1 MIPAVLSRAITRF
14 TTATIGY
21 QKVRDKDRIARNHE
35 QHLRAFFE
43 EQSRLTLM
51 HFTRMREYFPPDIP
65 IKALEAGNLVKPE
78 ALKKLNK
85 IWSDIEKETDE
96 DLQNV
101 ILGVEKDGILSG
113 ADQLKGQLKYDP
125 KTTFSLANPRAV
137 KYFKETGGSLK
148 YIKDI
153 QGTTRDGIKTII
165 TDALDTG
172 KSYSQTAKIISDAF
186 NGELGRGRARTIAVY
201 ESAQAYESGNSIFAA
216 SLKEGGIEI
225 EKSYQ
230 TSKDDKV
237 SDLCQGNADD
247 GWIPLD
253 EEHSSGVMNP
263 PGHVNCRCYEMYRE
277 MRKG

>member
-1 MIPAVLSRAITRF
+1 MIPAALSRAITRF

-65 IKALEAGNLVKPE
+65 IKALEAGNPAKTE
-78 ALKKLNK
+78 ALKKLDK

-153 QGTTRDGIKTII
+153 QDTTRDRLKTII

-172 KSYSQTAKIISDAF
+172 QSYSKTAKIISDAF
-186 NGELGRGRARTIAVY
+186 NGEIGRDRARLIAVT
-201 ESAQAYESGNSIFAA
+201 ESARSYETGNHIFAQ
-216 SLKEGGIEI
+216 SIQEDGVKM
-225 EKSYQ
+225 EKSWQ
-230 TSKDDKV
+230 NSGDGKV
-237 SDLCQGNADD
+237 SEGCLENSAA
-247 GWIPLD
+247 GWIPID
-253 EEHSSGVMNP
+253 EDFPSGDQEP
-263 PGHVNCRCYEMYRE
+263 PRFPGCRCWAIYRE
-277 MRKG
+277 ARA